1 MVCTMLVLGH
11 FFGLYDYRFETLAL
25 IQHSKHLDEKF
36 GIGPHTISIPRVK
49 PAKNAPASYNSQY
62 AVSDMDFKKL
72 VAVLRISVPYTGII
86 LSTREPASLRN
97 ELFNL
102 GVSQISAGSKT
113 SVGGYK
119 QAFNAVENEDEVGQF
134 SLNDCRSS
142 GEVIQDLIKMGF
154 VPSFCTACYRLGRVG
169 EDFMELAKP
178 GLIKTHCHPNGLT
191 TLKEYL
197 VDYADEETRIAGEQL
212 IQKELEKIEHKKL
225 RTKTIEYLKRIE
237 QGERDL
243 YF

>member
-1 MVCTMLVLGH
+1 
-11 FFGLYDYRFETLAL
+11 
-25 IQHSKHLDEKF
+25 
-36 GIGPHTISIPRVK
+36 
-49 PAKNAPASYNSQY
+49 
-62 AVSDMDFKKL
+62 
-72 VAVLRISVPYTGII
+72 
-86 LSTREPASLRN
+86 
-97 ELFNL
+97 
-102 GVSQISAGSKT
+102 
-113 SVGGYK
+113 
-119 QAFNAVENEDEVGQF
+119 
-134 SLNDCRSS
+134 
-142 GEVIQDLIKMGF
+142 
-154 VPSFCTACYRLGRVG
+154 VG

-197 VDYADEETRIAGEQL
+197 VDYADEETRVAGEQL